1 MVLERLEKQS
11 AQMERLEAKVEE
23 LTEKVNRIE
32 QAIMPGCGLPARPR
46 ESKPTRSFADYVR
59 MPEKADKII
68 AQLHEWIDG
77 KQRVK
82 AILYIK
88 AAMEARVLS
97 RPSYVAA
104 NLEFPRCLG
113 GKSLYYA
120 YTGEPLAYND
130 SEDLDEISN
139 ACQIL
144 TNI

>member
-1 MVLERLEKQS
+1 
-11 AQMERLEAKVEE
+11 MERLEAKVDE
-23 LTEKVNRIE
+23 LTEKVNQME
-32 QAIMPGCGLPARPR
+32 PSIMPGCGLPVKPK
-46 ESKPTRSFADYVR
+46 ESKPTRSFADYIRV
-59 MPEKADKII
+59 PGKADMIM
-68 AQLHEWIDG
+68 AQLHKWIDG
-77 KQRVK
+77 RQRVK

-104 NLEFPRCLG
+104 NLEFPKCLG

-130 SEDLDEISN
+130 SDDLDEISN